1 LGNSGCGVGD
11 DVVAGVGVTP
21 GVGLTDAV
29 ASVVA
34 VAIGSGYGVIVGTG
48 CASWDFST
56 AVMVP
61 VDTAKSSSKPNPTMK
76 IDRLNILS
84 PRPKNGLCYKLTEVR
99 GWILSSVA
107 QIGDI

>member
-11 DVVAGVGVTP
+11 DVVTGVGGTA

-29 ASVVA
+29 ASAVA

-61 VDTAKSSSKPNPTMK
+61 VDTARSSSKPNPMVK
-76 IDRLNILS
+76 KYRFNILS
-84 PRPKNGLCYKLTEVR
+84 PRPKDGLCFKLKENG

>member
-11 DVVAGVGVTP
+11 DVVAGVGVTA

-29 ASVVA
+29 ASAVA

-48 CASWDFST
+48 WPSWDFST

-61 VDTAKSSSKPNPTMK
+61 VDTARSSSKPNPMVK
-76 IDRLNILS
+76 KYRFNILS
-84 PRPKNGLCYKLTEVR
+84 PRPKDGLCFKLKENG